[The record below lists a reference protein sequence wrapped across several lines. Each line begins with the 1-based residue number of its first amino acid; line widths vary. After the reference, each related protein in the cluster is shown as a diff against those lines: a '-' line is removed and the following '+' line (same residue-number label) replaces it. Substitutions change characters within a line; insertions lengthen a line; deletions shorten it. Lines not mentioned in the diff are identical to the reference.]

1 VRGFHFGDF
10 GHRKRRSTTA
20 AVAAIAAAPRA
31 RRGELAGSRE
41 KKGCWLGKV
50 EEGTRM
56 LTVEAI
62 ELRWPR
68 GGDR

>member
-41 KKGCWLGKV
+41 NKGCWLGKV

-62 ELRWPR
+62 ELR
-68 GGDR
+68 